1 MTAEI
6 IAIKEKNIISLPKQL
21 IERFNLK
28 YKKTVHVQFGWHKK
42 EVNIRLLVKDDNVIE
57 LSGNVIE
64 DLNLPENIN
73 YHIKA
78 VDHTI
83 MIGPYIGVYLGKKKQ
98 SSQRRLNY
106 LSSYVKKYSEVNGV
120 IIGFTIEDLDKENL
134 LMNGLV
140 YNPLLKIWERK
151 TLPYPNSIIKR
162 GSIDQKNLEY
172 LYNLYGNKMYN
183 YKKINKWEVH
193 ERLEQF
199 SEVEKHLPKSTLFK
213 NEKNLLDFLKQHQNI
228 YVKPIDGNQG
238 IGIYNIVL
246 NGNEILIY
254 TRKKNE
260 NVKLRYAVENL
271 DEFTTSYLKSN
282 KYIMQE
288 TLDLKVNNKTSD
300 FRIGMDKSIDGK
312 WHHNMYIT
320 RVGGDESIVSNV
332 ASSGGYV
339 QIPSAALAEI
349 YNLSDKE
356 ISIKE
361 KELLDLAYNVAERLD
376 QTGIK
381 LGKLAMDIAVTKD
394 KKVYLIEVNNTAPND
409 NIMKLLDDHD
419 TIFKIRNENA
429 KYGKFLAGFSTEDN
443 LIVKLNKEKE
453 ISKENR
459 HYTLLIKVKRDFKTE
474 SEKELETIF
483 REAGIKYNHTSKGI
497 NISYKFINNEN
508 TVKQIIESIN
518 ENENLMKL
526 NKVIE
531 IDKKI
536 LRKKSKTKK
545 VNHKENKVEKLKREL
560 KEIKL
565 ENENLNDELALL
577 KNSKSFKITA
587 PLRKIVNKLK

>member
-1 MTAEI
+1 
-6 IAIKEKNIISLPKQL
+6 
-21 IERFNLK
+21 
-28 YKKTVHVQFGWHKK
+28 
-42 EVNIRLLVKDDNVIE
+42 
-57 LSGNVIE
+57 
-64 DLNLPENIN
+64 
-73 YHIKA
+73 
-78 VDHTI
+78 
-83 MIGPYIGVYLGKKKQ
+83 
-98 SSQRRLNY
+98 RRLNY

-288 TLDLKVNNKTSD
+288 T
-300 FRIGMDKSIDGK
+300 
-312 WHHNMYIT
+312 
-320 RVGGDESIVSNV
+320 
-332 ASSGGYV
+332 
-339 QIPSAALAEI
+339 
-349 YNLSDKE
+349 
-356 ISIKE
+356 
-361 KELLDLAYNVAERLD
+361 
-376 QTGIK
+376 
-381 LGKLAMDIAVTKD
+381 
-394 KKVYLIEVNNTAPND
+394 
-409 NIMKLLDDHD
+409 
-419 TIFKIRNENA
+419 
-429 KYGKFLAGFSTEDN
+429 
-443 LIVKLNKEKE
+443 
-453 ISKENR
+453 
-459 HYTLLIKVKRDFKTE
+459 
-474 SEKELETIF
+474 
-483 REAGIKYNHTSKGI
+483 
-497 NISYKFINNEN
+497 
-508 TVKQIIESIN
+508 
-518 ENENLMKL
+518 
-526 NKVIE
+526 
-531 IDKKI
+531 
-536 LRKKSKTKK
+536 
-545 VNHKENKVEKLKREL
+545 
-560 KEIKL
+560 
-565 ENENLNDELALL
+565 
-577 KNSKSFKITA
+577 
-587 PLRKIVNKLK
+587 